1 MAEQQQPQKIVIDDK
16 EFLVDDLEP
25 NQRYMYDQ
33 VLDLRQKQFQAQ
45 FQLDQVNVALSSFQN
60 MLQQSLTQETEA
72 EEPQTTPETK

>member
-45 FQLDQVNVALSSFQN
+45 FQLDQVNVALTSFQN
-60 MLQQSLTQETEA
+60 MLQQSLTQEPEA
-72 EEPQTTPETK
+72 EEPQTAPETE

>member
-45 FQLDQVNVALSSFQN
+45 FQLDQVNVALTSFQN

>member
-45 FQLDQVNVALSSFQN
+45 FQLDQVNVALTSFQN
-60 MLQQSLTQETEA
+60 MLQQSLTQEPEA

>member
-1 MAEQQQPQKIVIDDK
+1 MAEQQQSQKIVIDNK

-45 FQLDQVNVALSSFQN
+45 FQLDQVNVALNSFQN

>member
-45 FQLDQVNVALSSFQN
+45 FQLDQVNVALNSFQN
-60 MLQQSLTQETEA
+60 MLQQSLTKEPEA